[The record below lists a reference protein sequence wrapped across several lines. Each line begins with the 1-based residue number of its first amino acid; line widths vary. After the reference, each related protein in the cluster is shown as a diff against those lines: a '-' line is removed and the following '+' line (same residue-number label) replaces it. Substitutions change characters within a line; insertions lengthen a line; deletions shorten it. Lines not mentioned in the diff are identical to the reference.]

1 MMSNYNIL
9 HLHSDYSNGITSIDS
24 VTKFDKYIEKA
35 KEQGMTAIAFTE
47 HGCIFDWFKK
57 KQYCEDYGLKYIH
70 AVEMYIT
77 KTLNEKIRDNY
88 HCCMYAKNYKGF
100 LELNALCSKSFN
112 REDGSYYYSPRITVD
127 DLLNTS
133 ENIIIT
139 SACLGGFFNSK
150 DDELEKNILDFM
162 TNNKERC
169 FLEIQHHLVH
179 SQINLNKKL
188 YDIHLKTGLRCITG
202 TDTHC
207 LNEKHAKG
215 RVILQKAKNI
225 HFGDEDGWDLTF
237 KTYDELLELYKKQ
250 NIIPIE
256 EIKTALNNTIV
267 LSDMVEEFSIDSS
280 YKYPKLYEDGLK
292 VLKNKINEG
301 ILEKGINKY
310 SNYKSEYIPRIKYEL
325 ETYIHN
331 GAVDFLLLDEDIKSW
346 ARERDIFPGYSRGSV
361 SGSEI
366 AYIIGM
372 TDIDS
377 IKHKMNF
384 ERFMNVERVSLA
396 DVDTDWQPNHRELV
410 KDYIYNKEGLYC
422 ADIVTFNTVALKG
435 SVRDV
440 GRALEIPLD
449 EVNEIC
455 SNIEINEEKYRKKYK
470 ELFEYVDI
478 INGTIVS
485 IGTHPCFTGEQLIL
499 TNEGYKEIKDLNVG
513 DEVLTHNNN
522 YKKVV
527 DVMINKSDD
536 IYEAKPCGTLP
547 IKATGN
553 HPFYVRKR
561 KDKRLRKYKDGIDT
575 TIKKYSSPVW
585 MSLKDIEKGDVV
597 GIPINNKSKIVN
609 NEFDLPYKNKML
621 WWIVGRYLGDG
632 WITELNRLDKRNNR
646 KYIEKHLI
654 ICCNKNNNETNDI
667 VDVLKNIDFNYRIEE
682 RATVNRIY
690 IKNNDLLE
698 YLKTFGKYADGK
710 FIPNEVLNLP
720 KELLEEFLNGYL
732 SADGYCDEVN
742 SIYSFKTVSKKLA
755 LGFINCIAKVY
766 NRHCKVHVQKE
777 GKDVIEGRIVKRKE
791 KYIVSFTKDVR
802 KKERSFCEDGYIWM
816 PLKSIERLDVKEKT
830 YNLSVLDDNSYTV
843 NNIAVHNCGTIVSP
857 IPLDD
862 VVGLCTISTC
872 SHPVSM
878 LSMKCIDAQ
887 NFTKLD
893 ILGLDNIQLINET
906 CKLAGI
912 ERLVPNN
919 VPDEEVVWKSMADN
933 NLLIFQWESD
943 SAGAFLK
950 TLLSDKTLESIKKVN
965 PNFRYVDLVSMG
977 NGAIRPAGS
986 SYRTALSNGEFKDNG
1001 HKALNDL
1008 LAPTMGYLVYQEQ
1021 ILEFLHQFCGYTMG
1035 EADVVRRGFAKKT
1048 GTEKF
1053 IPKIKEGFIKTMKDK
1068 YGVEKEESEEI
1079 IISFIQVIND
1089 ASSYLFSLNH
1099 SEPYTYIGY
1108 ICAYLR
1114 YYYPLEFLS
1123 VAFNINK
1130 DNQEKTTKITEY
1142 ARTIGVKLN
1151 NAKYGY
1157 AKGECFFDKGTNSIY
1172 KGIGAIKN
1180 LNTKIGDE
1188 LYELSQSN
1196 KFTDFFNLLIAIQNE
1211 TSCNSRQLDILI
1223 KLGYFSEFGKT
1234 QKLLNIVDLYN
1245 KVYVKKQFKKDKL
1258 PDCVPLEILTKYA
1271 NVETEKTL
1279 KDIRM
1284 DELMVELMSNIQDK
1298 DISIEDVFKVQMDY
1312 LGYIDYKNDKLEKR
1326 YVLVTSINTKYTPVV
1341 DTYCLNNGGTCR
1353 CKISKTIFKDKE
1365 IDVGDIIYIHNMT
1378 RKFGYKKVGEK
1389 EDKKG
1394 NVKPIFEQDESKQDW
1409 WITSY
1414 NKVDI
1419 NEVLDEIEG

>member
-1 MMSNYNIL
+1 MIDNYNIL

-24 VTKFDKYIEKA
+24 VTKFDKYIEEA
-35 KEQGMTAIAFTE
+35 KRQGMTALAFTE

-57 KQYCEDYGLKYIH
+57 KQYCEEHGLKYIH
-70 AVEMYIT
+70 AVEMYVT
-77 KTLNEKIRDNY
+77 KTLDEKIRDNY
-88 HCCMYAKNYKGF
+88 HCCMYAKNYEGF
-100 LELNALCSKSFN
+100 LELNRLCSKSFN

-127 DLLNTS
+127 DLLNTT

-150 DDELEKNILDFM
+150 DDELENSILNFM
-162 TNNKERC
+162 IDNKERC
-169 FLEIQHHLVH
+169 FLEIQHHLVP

-188 YDIHLKTGLRCITG
+188 YEIHLKTGLRCITG

-207 LNEKHAKG
+207 LNDKHAKG

-225 HFGDEDGWDLTF
+225 HFGDEEGWDLTF
-237 KTYDELLELYKKQ
+237 KTYDELLNLYEKQ
-250 NIIPIE
+250 NIMPIE
-256 EIKTALNNTIV
+256 EIKKALNNTII
-267 LSDMVEEFSIDSS
+267 LSDMVEEFEIDNN
-280 YKYPKLYEDGLK
+280 YKYPKLYEDGLQ
-292 VLKNKINEG
+292 VLKNKINKG

-331 GAVDFLLLDEDIKSW
+331 GAIDFLLLDEDIKSW
-346 ARERDIFPGYSRGSV
+346 ARSKGCFPGYSRGSV

-396 DVDTDWQPNHRELV
+396 DVDTDWQPNHREIV

-422 ADIVTFNTVALKG
+422 ADIITFNTVALKG
-435 SVRDV
+435 SIRDV
-440 GRALEIPLD
+440 CKALYEKDIPKELNERADIDVKGYGTITDSTRKAIKDFKREYLEISNYICENVED
-449 EVNEIC
+449 NE
-455 SNIEINEEKYRKKYK
+455 SKMRKEYPNV
-470 ELFEYVDI
+470 FEYVDI

-485 IGTHPCFTGEQLIL
+485 IGTHP
-499 TNEGYKEIKDLNVG
+499 
-513 DEVLTHNNN
+513 
-522 YKKVV
+522 
-527 DVMINKSDD
+527 
-536 IYEAKPCGTLP
+536 
-547 IKATGN
+547 
-553 HPFYVRKR
+553 
-561 KDKRLRKYKDGIDT
+561 
-575 TIKKYSSPVW
+575 
-585 MSLKDIEKGDVV
+585 
-597 GIPINNKSKIVN
+597 
-609 NEFDLPYKNKML
+609 
-621 WWIVGRYLGDG
+621 
-632 WITELNRLDKRNNR
+632 
-646 KYIEKHLI
+646 
-654 ICCNKNNNETNDI
+654 
-667 VDVLKNIDFNYRIEE
+667 
-682 RATVNRIY
+682 
-690 IKNNDLLE
+690 
-698 YLKTFGKYADGK
+698 
-710 FIPNEVLNLP
+710 
-720 KELLEEFLNGYL
+720 
-732 SADGYCDEVN
+732 
-742 SIYSFKTVSKKLA
+742 
-755 LGFINCIAKVY
+755 
-766 NRHCKVHVQKE
+766 
-777 GKDVIEGRIVKRKE
+777 
-791 KYIVSFTKDVR
+791 
-802 KKERSFCEDGYIWM
+802 
-816 PLKSIERLDVKEKT
+816 
-830 YNLSVLDDNSYTV
+830 
-843 NNIAVHNCGTIVSP
+843 CGTIVSP

-906 CKLAGI
+906 CKLVGI
-912 ERLVPNN
+912 DRLVPDN

-950 TLLSDKTLESIKKVN
+950 TLLSDKTLNSIKKVN

-1035 EADVVRRGFAKKT
+1035 EADIVRRGFAKKT
-1048 GTEKF
+1048 GTEQF
-1053 IPKIKEGFIKTMKDK
+1053 IPKIKDGFIKTMKDK
-1068 YGVEKEESEEI
+1068 YNVEKEESEEI
-1079 IISFIQVIND
+1079 IVSFIQVIND

-1123 VAFNINK
+1123 VAFNLNK

-1142 ARTIGVKLN
+1142 ARSIGVKLN

-1157 AKGECFFDKGTNSIY
+1157 SKGECFFDKKTNSIY
-1172 KGIGAIKN
+1172 KGVGSIKN
-1180 LNTKIGDE
+1180 LNIKVGDE
-1188 LYELSQSN
+1188 LYQLSKSN
-1196 KFTDFFNLLIAIQNE
+1196 KFNNFLDLLIAIQRE
-1211 TSCNSRQLDILI
+1211 TSCNSRQLEILI

-1234 QKLLNIVDLYN
+1234 QKLLDVVDLYN
-1245 KVYVKKQFKKDKL
+1245 NVYVKKQFKKDKL
-1258 PDCVPLEILTKYA
+1258 PKFVSLELLSKYA
-1271 NVETEKTL
+1271 NIETEKTL

-1284 DELMVELMSNIQDK
+1284 NELMTELISNMQDK
-1298 DISIEDVFKVQMDY
+1298 DISIEDIFKTQMDY
-1312 LGYIDYKNDKLEKR
+1312 LGYIDYKNNKLEKR
-1326 YVLVTSINTKYTPVV
+1326 YVLITSINTKYTPVV

-1353 CKISKTIFKDKE
+1353 CKINKTTFKDKE
-1365 IDVGDIIYIHNMT
+1365 ISEGDIIYIHSMNK
-1378 RKFGYKKVGEK
+1378 KFGYKKVGEK

-1394 NVKPIFEQDESKQDW
+1394 NKKPIFEQDETKQDW

-1419 NEVLDEIEG
+1419 EEVLDEIEE